1 MEKSKK
7 FYDTIVWQK
16 SHKFVLDVYQY
27 TASFPKVED
36 YALTSQFRRAA
47 ISISANIAEGFTRKS
62 LKDKIRFYNISQ
74 GSLEECRNYL
84 ILSKD
89 LKYGDSTDL
98 LVSIEEVSKLLK
110 SYIFSIEK
118 YKTSTLEDPLED
130 YSTDY

>member
-16 SHKFVLDVYQY
+16 SHKFVLDVYKH

-62 LKDKIRFYNISQ
+62 LKEKIRFYNISQ
-74 GSLEECRNYL
+74 GSFEECRNYL
-84 ILSKD
+84 ILSRD
-89 LKYGDSTDL
+89 LKYGDSSDL
-98 LVSIEEVSKLLK
+98 LISIEEVSKLLK

-118 YKTSTLEDPLED
+118 YSTSTLEDSHED

>member
-62 LKDKIRFYNISQ
+62 LKEKIRFYNISQ

-98 LVSIEEVSKLLK
+98 LVSIEEVSKL
-110 SYIFSIEK
+110 
-118 YKTSTLEDPLED
+118 
-130 YSTDY
+130 